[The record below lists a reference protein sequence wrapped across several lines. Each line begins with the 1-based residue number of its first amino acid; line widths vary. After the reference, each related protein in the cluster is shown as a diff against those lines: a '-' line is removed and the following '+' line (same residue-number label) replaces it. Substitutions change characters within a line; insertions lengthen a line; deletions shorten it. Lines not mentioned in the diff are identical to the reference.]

1 VFSQNSTPLKIYFKF
16 QVSQAQKPTSV
27 VISGPF
33 EEGVANL
40 SISDKINVNCIVDNA
55 HPRPLIAWYV
65 NDMELK
71 DLNVTEKDENES
83 YIQTITYIPG
93 MYLKVESDLT

>member
-1 VFSQNSTPLKIYFKF
+1 
-16 QVSQAQKPTSV
+16 
-27 VISGPF
+27 
-33 EEGVANL
+33 
-40 SISDKINVNCIVDNA
+40 VNCIVDNA

-83 YIQTITYIPG
+83 YIQTITYVPG
-93 MYLKVESDLT
+93 NVPKTRCLT